1 MEKYVQRKS
10 RKQALVRRN
19 YGTEESN
26 NKLRSALQAIGEAGQ
41 DEREILGRTRE
52 KQVFCLQYGSVY
64 VRQHQAQEKEEGER
78 KMSRAAHFL
87 DKYRFQIEEMAKLGC
102 SDEHIHKVLHDIQK
116 AEFPTETLIRYMD
129 ENGIRKRRAAK
140 RWTRNKEVEWEG
152 LCKQLRRKNGKS

>member
-10 RKQALVRRN
+10 QKQALVRRN

-41 DEREILGRTRE
+41 DEREILGRNRE

-78 KMSRAAHFL
+78 KMTNNDHLNNITGETDTPEISAVKMILTRIDEDL
-87 DKYRFQIEEMAKLGC
+87 EDDLYEENRDKYLNLYK
-102 SDEHIHKVLHDIQK
+102 SQK
-116 AEFPTETLIRYMD
+116 EWLER
-129 ENGIRKRRAAK
+129 
-140 RWTRNKEVEWEG
+140 EVENE
-152 LCKQLRRKNGKS
+152 

>member
-10 RKQALVRRN
+10 QKQALVRRN

-78 KMSRAAHFL
+78 KMTNNDHLNNITGETDTPEISAVKMILTRIDEDL
-87 DKYRFQIEEMAKLGC
+87 EDDLYEENRDKYLNLYK
-102 SDEHIHKVLHDIQK
+102 SQK
-116 AEFPTETLIRYMD
+116 EWLER
-129 ENGIRKRRAAK
+129 
-140 RWTRNKEVEWEG
+140 EVENE
-152 LCKQLRRKNGKS
+152 

>member
-10 RKQALVRRN
+10 QKQALVRRN

-78 KMSRAAHFL
+78 KMTNNDHLNNITGETDTPEISAVKMILTRIDEDL
-87 DKYRFQIEEMAKLGC
+87 EDDLYEENRDKYLNLYKR
-102 SDEHIHKVLHDIQK
+102 QK
-116 AEFPTETLIRYMD
+116 EWLER
-129 ENGIRKRRAAK
+129 
-140 RWTRNKEVEWEG
+140 EVENE
-152 LCKQLRRKNGKS
+152 